1 MFFAFHCR
9 EEGRSVCATILF
21 LFEACKV
28 AFDELF
34 GGGRDA
40 YDAQR
45 AAGVQE
51 DRPVKRRKSKPD
63 EQQAKATRA
72 SHAVSGLRVELTA
85 RVRFVT
91 F

>member
-45 AAGVQE
+45 AAASRE
-51 DRPVKRRKSKPD
+51 IPPAKRRKSEPD
-63 EQQAKATRA
+63 ERHAKATPA
-72 SHAVSGLRVELTA
+72 STA
-85 RVRFVT
+85 
-91 F
+91 